1 MTSSNLPAA
10 RGSTFLDWVFPLGPV
25 RAWLFIYGVAI
36 TSAVVWG
43 YDITN
48 FERLPSSI
56 SLEWW
61 QLAIAF
67 YLAEVYVVHLQ
78 FRKQAHTLSL
88 TEFGLVLGLF
98 FVSPAAMFVAQFVGA
113 GVALAVHRRQRPMK
127 LAFNLAEL
135 PLCSGIALLVFRSF
149 YDGDPNSMSTWALV
163 LIAAAIAHT
172 VGVVLVSAVIA
183 VVEARLA
190 APQLVQTLAISIIG
204 ALATASLGLAGVVL
218 VETRPEAGLLL
229 LLPAIT
235 CALAFRAYMTQR
247 EQREHLE
254 FLYESMRA
262 TQGAPEFGLA
272 VGQLLVA
279 ARRLL
284 RADYA
289 EILLTSP
296 NAGEPALRSVSGS
309 SGETLMH
316 PVDLAGLDN
325 HALGR
330 IELGDHPLLLS
341 RQRESG
347 EFDAFLAARSLD
359 DGILGALRG
368 EDRVFGFLL
377 VGDRMGDVGTFVESD
392 GELFGTFAGHASVL
406 LENGRL
412 EHSLAQVTELKEELH
427 HQAYHDALT
436 GLPNRVL
443 FADRVAETLAHAR
456 TGAEHAILFFDLD
469 HFKNV
474 NDSWGH
480 AAGDDLLAQV
490 AARITDA
497 VRPDDTPA
505 RLGGDEFAVLLEN
518 TSAEEAERAA
528 QRLSEGLEG
537 TFYLDGREA
546 RLHASIGIAVTGRHA
561 ETAEE
566 LIRNA
571 DIAMYAAKS
580 DESRRWVV
588 YEPILHTKMRRQRR
602 LALELES
609 AVARNELLVAYQ
621 PIVSLADGTIHSF
634 EALVRWR
641 HPQRGLLLPVDFLGA
656 AEDSGLMI
664 EIGTRVLDQ
673 ALRCASAWQD
683 TVPGASQIGICVNL
697 SPSEFVNG
705 RLVEDLA
712 LALTRARLDPRW
724 LTIEITESVMI
735 RDEHRALAAMQRLCE
750 FGVRLCI
757 DDFGTGYSSLSRLS
771 ELPIEMLKIP
781 KPFVDQLATEDENQD
796 ASFVDAILRL
806 SGSLGVIT
814 VAEGIE
820 SEVTARRVRELGCG
834 LGQGNLFSR
843 PLSEGDI
850 FRLLRSTPAEAAPAL
865 PVAPTPALGSRPDR
879 HRHPSSG
886 LWRDGDPLPVRI

>member
-1 MTSSNLPAA
+1 MTTSQVAVG
-10 RGSTFLDWVFPLGPV
+10 RGSALSNWVFPLGPV
-25 RAWLFIYGVAI
+25 RAWLFIYGLAI
-36 TSAVVWG
+36 TSAAIWG
-43 YDITN
+43 YDITH
-48 FERLPSSI
+48 FEPLPSPI
-56 SLEWW
+56 SLQWW

-98 FVSPAAMFVAQFVGA
+98 FLSPAALFIAQFVGA
-113 GVALAVHRRQRPMK
+113 GLALAVHRRQRPMK

-149 YDGDPNSMSTWALV
+149 YDGDPNSMRTWALV
-163 LIAAAIAHT
+163 LVAAAIAHT

-190 APQLVQTLAISIIG
+190 APQLPQTLAISLIG
-204 ALATASLGLAGVVL
+204 ALATASLGLAGVLL

-229 LLPAIT
+229 LLPAVT
-235 CALAFRAYMTQR
+235 CALAFRAYMAQR

-289 EILLTSP
+289 EILLIPPTP
-296 NAGEPALRSVSGS
+296 GEPALRSISGG

-316 PVDLAGLDN
+316 AVELSGVDN

-330 IELGDHPLLLS
+330 IGNLADPLMLS
-341 RQRESG
+341 RRREPG
-347 EFDAFLAARSLD
+347 EFDAFLGARSLD
-359 DGILGALRG
+359 DAIIGALRG
-368 EDRVFGFLL
+368 EERVFGFLL
-377 VGDRMGDVGTFVESD
+377 VGDRMGDVGTFAETDS
-392 GELFGTFAGHASVL
+392 ELFGTFAGHASVL

-412 EHSLAQVTELKEELH
+412 EHSLAQVTELKEELR

-443 FADRVAETLAHAR
+443 FADRVAETLAVGRA
-456 TGAEHAILFFDLD
+456 GSPHAILFLDLD
-469 HFKNV
+469 RFKNV

-480 AAGDDLLAQV
+480 AAGDELLAQV
-490 AARITDA
+490 AARIRA
-497 VRPDDTPA
+497 ALRPGDTPA

-518 TSAEEAERAA
+518 ADTDHAARAA
-528 QRLSEGLEG
+528 QRLSEALEA
-537 TFYLDGREA
+537 TFTVDGREA
-546 RLHASIGIAVTGRHA
+546 KLHASIGIAVTGHHA

-566 LIRNA
+566 LLRNA

-588 YEPILHTKMRRQRR
+588 YEPMLHTRMRRQRR

-609 AVARNELLVAYQ
+609 AIERGELIVEYQ
-621 PIVSLADGTIHSF
+621 PIVSLADGAIHAF

-641 HPQRGLLLPVDFLGA
+641 HPQRGLLLPVEFLSA

-664 EIGTRVLDQ
+664 EVGTCVLEQ
-673 ALRCASAWQD
+673 AFGAASAWQD
-683 TVPGASQIGICVNL
+683 AVPHASDIGICVNL
-697 SPSEFVNG
+697 SPSEFMNE
-705 RLVEDLA
+705 RLAEDLA
-712 LALTRARLDPRW
+712 LALTRTRLDPRR
-724 LTIEITESVMI
+724 LTIEITESTMI
-735 RDEHRALAAMQRLCE
+735 RDEQRALAAMQRLQE

-781 KPFVDQLATEDENQD
+781 KPFIDQLASEDED

-806 SGSLGVIT
+806 AGSLGVVT

-820 SEVTARRVRELGCG
+820 TAAQARRVRELGCG
-834 LGQGNLFSR
+834 LGQGNVLSR
-843 PLSEGDI
+843 PLPEDDV
-850 FRLLRSTPAEAAPAL
+850 FRLLRSTPSATGAPVVPAARAL
-865 PVAPTPALGSRPDR
+865 ALATEVLRLSTPQP
-879 HRHPSSG
+879 HRAT
-886 LWRDGDPLPVRI
+886 DTAA

>member
-1 MTSSNLPAA
+1 MTTTNAPAA
-10 RGSTFLDWVFPLGPV
+10 RESAFLDWVFPLGPV
-25 RAWLFIYGVAI
+25 RAWMFIYGVAI
-36 TSAVVWG
+36 ASAVVWG

-48 FERLPSSI
+48 FEPLPSPI

-61 QLAIAF
+61 QLAVVF

-98 FVSPAAMFVAQFVGA
+98 FLSPAALFIAQFAGA
-113 GVALAVHRRQRPMK
+113 LVALAVHRRQRPMK

-149 YDGDPNSMSTWALV
+149 YDGDPHSMRTWALV
-163 LIAAAIAHT
+163 LVAAAIAHT
-172 VGVVLVSAVIA
+172 VGVFLVSAVIA

-190 APQLVQTLAISIIG
+190 APQLAQTLAISLIG
-204 ALATASLGLAGVVL
+204 ALATASLGLAGVLL

-229 LLPAIT
+229 LLPAVT

-289 EILLTSP
+289 EILLISP
-296 NAGEPALRSVSGS
+296 NAGEPALQSVSGGN
-309 SGETLMH
+309 GETLMH
-316 PVDLAGLDN
+316 AVEFAGLDS
-325 HALGR
+325 HALSR
-330 IELGDHPLLLS
+330 IERTDHPLVLS
-341 RQRESG
+341 RRRESG
-347 EFDAFLAARSLD
+347 EFDAFLASRSLD
-359 DGILGALRG
+359 DAMIGALRG
-368 EDRVFGFLL
+368 EERVFGFLL
-377 VGDRMGDVGTFVESD
+377 VGDRMGDVGTFAETD

-412 EHSLAQVTELKEELH
+412 EHSLAQVTELKEELR

-443 FADRVAETLAHAR
+443 FADRVALALARTHAR
-456 TGAEHAILFFDLD
+456 AEHAILFFDLD
-469 HFKNV
+469 RFKNV

-480 AAGDDLLAQV
+480 AAGDELLAQV
-490 AARITDA
+490 ATRVRDA
-497 VRPDDTPA
+497 VRPGDTPA

-528 QRLSEGLEG
+528 QRLSEALES
-537 TFYLDGREA
+537 TFVVEGREA
-546 RLHASIGIAVTGRHA
+546 KLHASIGIAVTGRHA
-561 ETAEE
+561 ESAEE

-580 DESRRWVV
+580 DESRRWIV
-588 YEPILHTKMRRQRR
+588 YEPMLHTRMRRQRR

-609 AVARNELLVAYQ
+609 AVERNELAVEYQ
-621 PIVSLADGTIHSF
+621 PIVSLADGTIHAF

-641 HPQRGLLLPVDFLGA
+641 HPQRGLLLPVEFLDA

-664 EIGTRVLDQ
+664 EIGSRVLEQ
-673 ALRCASAWQD
+673 AFRCASAWQD
-683 TVPGASQIGICVNL
+683 TVPRASDIGICVNL
-697 SPSEFVNG
+697 SPSEFMNE
-705 RLVEDLA
+705 RLAEDLA
-712 LALTRARLDPRW
+712 LALTRTRLDPRRV
-724 LTIEITESVMI
+724 TIEITETTMI

-781 KPFVDQLATEDENQD
+781 KQFIDQLAADGDGDD

-806 SGSLGVIT
+806 AGSLGVVT

-820 SEVTARRVRELGCG
+820 NPIQARRVRELGCG
-834 LGQGNLFSR
+834 LGQGNVFSR
-843 PLSEGDI
+843 PLSEDDI
-850 FRLLRSTPAEAAPAL
+850 FRLLRSTPTNAAPTL
-865 PVAPTPALGSRPDR
+865 PVSRTSSFATATYLDER
-879 HRHPSSG
+879 PSPSQAA
-886 LWRDGDPLPVRI
+886 

>member
-1 MTSSNLPAA
+1 MTASKATATRASQFYN
-10 RGSTFLDWVFPLGPV
+10 WVFPLGPV

-43 YDITN
+43 YDISN
-48 FERLPSSI
+48 FEPLPSPI
-56 SLEWW
+56 SLQWW

-88 TEFGLVLGLF
+88 TEFGLVFGLF
-98 FVSPAAMFVAQFVGA
+98 FLSPAALFGAQFVGA
-113 GVALAVHRRQRPMK
+113 AVALAVHRRQRPMK

-149 YDGDPNSMSTWALV
+149 YDGDPNSMRTWALV

-172 VGVVLVSAVIA
+172 VGVFLVSAVIA
-183 VVEARLA
+183 VVEARFA
-190 APQLVQTLAISIIG
+190 APQLAQTLSISLIG
-204 ALATASLGLAGVVL
+204 ALATASLGLAGVLL

-229 LLPAIT
+229 LLPAVT
-235 CALAFRAYMTQR
+235 CALAFRAYMAQR

-262 TQGAPEFGLA
+262 TQGAAEFGLA

-289 EILLTSP
+289 EILLVSP
-296 NAGEPALRSVSGS
+296 TPGEPALRSISGG

-316 PVDLAGLDN
+316 PVDLSGLDE
-325 HALGR
+325 HAFGR
-330 IELGDHPLLLS
+330 IARMDHPLMLS
-341 RQRESG
+341 RRRESD

-359 DGILGALRG
+359 DAIIGVLRG
-368 EDRVFGFLL
+368 EESVFGFLV
-377 VGDRMGDVGTFVESD
+377 VGDRMGDVGTFVETDS
-392 GELFGTFAGHASVL
+392 ELFGTFAGHASVL

-412 EHSLAQVTELKEELH
+412 EHSLAQVTELKEELR

-443 FADRVAETLAHAR
+443 FADRVAEALAHGRAGS
-456 TGAEHAILFFDLD
+456 THAILFLDLD
-469 HFKNV
+469 RFKNV

-480 AAGDDLLAQV
+480 AAGDELLTQV
-490 AARITDA
+490 ASRIRSA
-497 VRPDDTPA
+497 LRPTDTPA

-518 TSAEEAERAA
+518 TDAGQAERAA
-528 QRLSEGLEG
+528 QRLSEALES
-537 TFYLDGREA
+537 TFSVDGREA
-546 RLHASIGIAVTGRHA
+546 KLHASIGIAVTGPHA

-580 DESRRWVV
+580 DESRRWVI
-588 YEPILHTKMRRQRR
+588 YEPMLHTRMRRQRR
-602 LALELES
+602 LALELEN
-609 AVARNELLVAYQ
+609 AVEREQLVVEYQ
-621 PIVSLADGTIHSF
+621 PIVSLADGTIHAF

-641 HPQRGLLLPVDFLGA
+641 HPQRGLLLPDEFLAA

-664 EIGTRVLDQ
+664 EIGTCVLEQ
-673 ALRCASAWQD
+673 AFRSASTWQD
-683 TVPGASQIGICVNL
+683 TVPSASDIGISVNL
-697 SPSEFVNG
+697 SPSEFMNE
-705 RLVEDLA
+705 RLAEDLA
-712 LALTRARLDPRW
+712 LALTRTRLDPRR
-724 LTIEITESVMI
+724 LTIEITESTMI
-735 RDEHRALAAMQRLCE
+735 RDEQRAMAAMRRLRE

-771 ELPIEMLKIP
+771 DLPIEMLKIP
-781 KPFVDQLATEDENQD
+781 KPFVDQLASEDDD

-806 SGSLGVIT
+806 AGSLGVVT

-820 SEVTARRVRELGCG
+820 SAPQARRVRELGCG

-843 PLSEGDI
+843 PLSEDDV
-850 FRLLRSTPAEAAPAL
+850 FRLLRSTSTAYDAPA
-865 PVAPTPALGSRPDR
+865 VPAARTLALATDELRLAEPRALRATDTAA
-879 HRHPSSG
+879 
-886 LWRDGDPLPVRI
+886 

>member
-1 MTSSNLPAA
+1 MTT
-10 RGSTFLDWVFPLGPV
+10 STTTVEHESAFTNWVFPLGPL
-25 RAWLFIYGVAI
+25 RAWLFILAVAA
-36 TSAVVWG
+36 TSAGVWA
-43 YDITN
+43 YNIAN
-48 FERLPSSI
+48 FDALDSPVA
-56 SLEWW
+56 LEWW

-88 TEFGLVLGLF
+88 TEFGLVFGLF
-98 FVSPAAMFVAQFVGA
+98 FVSPAALFAAQFVGA

-149 YDGDPNSMSTWALV
+149 YDGDPNTMGTWALV
-163 LIAAAIAHT
+163 LVAAAIAHT
-172 VGVVLVSAVIA
+172 AGVILVSAVIA

-190 APQLVQTLAISIIG
+190 APQLPQTLAISLIG
-204 ALATASLGLAGVVL
+204 ALATASLGLAGVL
-218 VETRPEAGLLL
+218 LIDTRPEAGLLL
-229 LLPAIT
+229 LLPAVT

-289 EILLTSP
+289 EILLISP
-296 NAGEPALRSVSGS
+296 NAGEPALRSVSGVN
-309 SGETLMH
+309 GETLMH
-316 PVDLAGLDN
+316 AVELAGLDD

-330 IELGDHPLLLS
+330 IERRDHPLVLS
-341 RQRESG
+341 RRRESG

-359 DGILGALRG
+359 DAMLVALRG
-368 EDRVFGFLL
+368 EERTFGFLL
-377 VGDRMGDVGTFVESD
+377 VGDRMGDVGTFAETD

-412 EHSLAQVTELKEELH
+412 EHSLAQVTELKEELR

-443 FADRVAETLAHAR
+443 FADRVAEVLAHAR
-456 TGAEHAILFFDLD
+456 AGTEHAILFFDLD
-469 HFKNV
+469 RFKNV

-480 AAGDDLLAQV
+480 AVGDELLAQV
-490 AARITDA
+490 ASRIRDA

-505 RLGGDEFAVLLEN
+505 RLGGDEFAVLLEYTN
-518 TSAEEAERAA
+518 MEEAERAA
-528 QRLSEGLEG
+528 QRLSEALEE
-537 TFYLDGREA
+537 TFVVDGREA
-546 RLHASIGIAVTGRHA
+546 KLHASIGIAVTGRHA

-571 DIAMYAAKS
+571 DIAMYAAKG

-588 YEPILHTKMRRQRR
+588 YEPMLHTRMRRERR
-602 LALELES
+602 LALELEN
-609 AVARNELLVAYQ
+609 AVERNELAVEYQ
-621 PIVSLADGTIHSF
+621 PIVSLADGTIHAF

-641 HPQRGLLLPVDFLGA
+641 HPERGLLLPAEFLGA

-664 EIGTRVLDQ
+664 EIGARVLEQ
-673 ALRCASAWQD
+673 AFRCATAWQD
-683 TVPGASQIGICVNL
+683 LVPRAADIGICVNL
-697 SPSEFVNG
+697 SPTEFMNE
-705 RLVEDLA
+705 RLAEDLA
-712 LALTRARLDPRW
+712 LALTRTRLDARR
-724 LTIEITESVMI
+724 LTIEITETTMI
-735 RDEHRALAAMQRLCE
+735 RDEQRALAAMRRLCE

-781 KPFVDQLATEDENQD
+781 KQFVDQLATAGDAED

-806 SGSLGVIT
+806 AGSLGVVT

-820 SEVTARRVRELGCG
+820 NPIQARRVRDLGCG
-834 LGQGNLFSR
+834 LGQGNLFSW
-843 PLSEGDI
+843 PLSEDDV
-850 FRLLRSTPAEAAPAL
+850 FRLLRSTPNDAAPML
-865 PVAPTPALGSRPDR
+865 PVAPTLSLAPKTYPDERPSAR
-879 HRHPSSG
+879 ASA
-886 LWRDGDPLPVRI
+886 

>member
-1 MTSSNLPAA
+1 MTTSNPTAE
-10 RGSTFLDWVFPLGPV
+10 RESTFYNWVFPLGPV

-36 TSAVVWG
+36 TSAVIWG

-48 FERLPSSI
+48 FEPLPSPI

-88 TEFGLVLGLF
+88 TEFGLVFGLF
-98 FVSPAAMFVAQFVGA
+98 FVSPAALFAAQFLGA

-149 YDGDPNSMSTWALV
+149 YDGDPNSMRTWALV
-163 LIAAAIAHT
+163 LIAAAVAHT
-172 VGVVLVSAVIA
+172 VGVILVSAVIA

-190 APQLVQTLAISIIG
+190 APQLAQTLAISLIG
-204 ALATASLGLAGVVL
+204 ALATASLGLAGVL
-218 VETRPEAGLLL
+218 LIETRAEAGLLL
-229 LLPAIT
+229 VLPAVT

-289 EILLTSP
+289 EILLISAT
-296 NAGEPALRSVSGS
+296 AGEPALRSVSGG

-316 PVDLAGLDN
+316 PVELSGVDN
-325 HALGR
+325 HAFGR
-330 IELGDHPLLLS
+330 IGGMEHPLMLS
-341 RQRESG
+341 RRRESG

-359 DGILGALRG
+359 DAIIGALRG
-368 EDRVFGFLL
+368 EERVFGFLL
-377 VGDRMGDVGTFVESD
+377 VGDRMGDLGTFAETD

-412 EHSLAQVTELKEELH
+412 EHSLAQVTELKEELR

-443 FADRVAETLAHAR
+443 FADSVAEAVAHAPAR
-456 TGAEHAILFFDLD
+456 TEHAILFLDLD
-469 HFKNV
+469 RFKNV

-480 AAGDDLLAQV
+480 AAGDELLAQV
-490 AARITDA
+490 AARIRGA
-497 VRPDDTPA
+497 VRPSDTPA
-505 RLGGDEFAVLLEN
+505 RLGGDEFAVLLEHAD
-518 TSAEEAERAA
+518 AEQAERAA
-528 QRLSEGLEG
+528 QRLSEALEA
-537 TFYLDGREA
+537 TFSVDGREA
-546 RLHASIGIAVTGRHA
+546 KLHASIGIAVTGRHA

-588 YEPILHTKMRRQRR
+588 YEPMLHTRMRRQRR

-609 AVARNELLVAYQ
+609 AIERAELIVEYQ

-641 HPQRGLLLPVDFLGA
+641 HPQRGLLLPVEFLAA

-664 EIGTRVLDQ
+664 EIGTCVLEQ
-673 ALRCASAWQD
+673 AFSCASSWQD
-683 TVPGASQIGICVNL
+683 TVPRASDIGICVNL
-697 SPSEFVNG
+697 SPSEFMNE
-705 RLVEDLA
+705 RLAEDLA
-712 LALTRARLDPRW
+712 LALTRTRLDPRR
-724 LTIEITESVMI
+724 LTIEITESTMI
-735 RDEHRALAAMQRLCE
+735 RDEQRALAAMRRLRE

-757 DDFGTGYSSLSRLS
+757 DDFGIGYSSLSRLS

-781 KPFVDQLATEDENQD
+781 KPFVDQLASEEED

-806 SGSLGVIT
+806 AASLGVVT

-820 SEVTARRVRELGCG
+820 REAQARKVRELGCS

-843 PLSEGDI
+843 PIPEDDV
-850 FRLLRSTPAEAAPAL
+850 FRMLRSTPSDTDVPAVPAARTLAL
-865 PVAPTPALGSRPDR
+865 ATEELRLATPRPFRATDTAA
-879 HRHPSSG
+879 
-886 LWRDGDPLPVRI
+886 

>member
-1 MTSSNLPAA
+1 MTTSNPTAE
-10 RGSTFLDWVFPLGPV
+10 RESPFYDWFFPLGPV
-25 RAWLFIYGVAI
+25 RAWLFILAVAI
-36 TSAVVWG
+36 TSAGVWA
-43 YDITN
+43 YDIAS
-48 FERLPSSI
+48 FEPLSSPF

-67 YLAEVYVVHLQ
+67 YLAEAYVVHLQ

-88 TEFGLVLGLF
+88 TEFGLVFGLF
-98 FVSPAAMFVAQFVGA
+98 FVSPAALFAAQFVGA

-149 YDGDPNSMSTWALV
+149 YDGDPNSMRTWALV
-163 LIAAAIAHT
+163 LIAAAVAHT
-172 VGVVLVSAVIA
+172 VGVILVSAVIA

-190 APQLVQTLAISIIG
+190 APQLAQTLVISLVG
-204 ALATASLGLAGVVL
+204 ALATASLGLAGVL
-218 VETRPEAGLLL
+218 LIDTRPEAGLLL
-229 LLPAIT
+229 ILPAVT

-289 EILLTSP
+289 EILLVSP
-296 NAGEPALRSVSGS
+296 TAGEPALRSVSGG

-316 PVDLAGLDN
+316 PVELSGVDS
-325 HALGR
+325 HAVGR
-330 IELGDHPLLLS
+330 IGGMDHPLMLS
-341 RQRESG
+341 GRRESC

-359 DGILGALRG
+359 DAIIGALRG
-368 EDRVFGFLL
+368 EERVFGFLL
-377 VGDRMGDVGTFVESD
+377 VGDRMGDVGTFAETD

-412 EHSLAQVTELKEELH
+412 EHSLAQVTELKEELR

-443 FADRVAETLAHAR
+443 FADRVAEALAHAPAGS
-456 TGAEHAILFFDLD
+456 THAILFLDLD
-469 HFKNV
+469 RFKNV

-480 AAGDDLLAQV
+480 AAGDELLAQV
-490 AARITDA
+490 AARIRGT
-497 VRPDDTPA
+497 VRPADTPA

-518 TSAEEAERAA
+518 ADAEQSERAA
-528 QRLSEGLEG
+528 QRLSESLEAA
-537 TFYLDGREA
+537 FSLDGREA
-546 RLHASIGIAVTGRHA
+546 KLHASIGIAVTGPHA

-588 YEPILHTKMRRQRR
+588 YEPKLHTRMRRQRR

-609 AVARNELLVAYQ
+609 AIGHGELIVEYQ
-621 PIVSLADGTIHSF
+621 PIVSLADGTIHAF

-641 HPQRGLLLPVDFLGA
+641 HPERGLLLPVEFLAA

-664 EIGTRVLDQ
+664 EIGTCVLEQ
-673 ALRCASAWQD
+673 AFGCASDWQD
-683 TVPGASQIGICVNL
+683 TVPRASDIGICVNL
-697 SPSEFVNG
+697 SPSEFMNE
-705 RLVEDLA
+705 RLAEDLA
-712 LALTRARLDPRW
+712 LALTRTRLDPRR
-724 LTIEITESVMI
+724 LTIEITESTMI
-735 RDEHRALAAMQRLCE
+735 RDEQRALAAMRRLRE

-781 KPFVDQLATEDENQD
+781 KPFVDQLASEEED

-806 SGSLGVIT
+806 AASLGVVT

-820 SEVTARRVRELGCG
+820 LEAQARKVRELGCS

-843 PLSEGDI
+843 PIPEDDV
-850 FRLLRSTPAEAAPAL
+850 FRMLRSTPSDTDVPAVPAARTLAL
-865 PVAPTPALGSRPDR
+865 ATEELRLATPRPFRATDTAA
-879 HRHPSSG
+879 
-886 LWRDGDPLPVRI
+886 